1 MNCYPQSL
9 ARLMEVLAKL
19 PGVGPKTA
27 QRLAFFIL
35 EQGKTG
41 AAELSDALLDVA
53 AKITTCS
60 VCFNI
65 AEEGHCALC
74 EDLSRDNT
82 MICVVESARDIIPM
96 EKSGSFKGR
105 YHVLGGLI
113 SPMEGIGPRELHVK
127 ELLKRLEDGVVQEVI
142 MATGANV
149 EGEATA
155 VYLADLLKPLVPKIT
170 RIAQGMPVGG
180 DLEYIDEITLAKAL
194 TGRREF

>member
-1 MNCYPQSL
+1 MNCYPQSME
-9 ARLMEVLAKL
+9 RLMDVLAKL

-35 EQGKTG
+35 DQGKTG
-41 AAELSDALLDVA
+41 ATELSDALLDVA
-53 AKITTCS
+53 QKITRCP

-65 AEEGHCALC
+65 AEEGHCAIC
-74 EDLSRDNT
+74 EDLSRDDT
-82 MICVVESARDIIPM
+82 VLCVVESARDIIPI

-113 SPMEGIGPRELHVK
+113 SPMEGIGPKELHVK
-127 ELLKRLEDGVVQEVI
+127 ELLHRLEDGVVQEVI

-194 TGRREF
+194 TGRREL

>member
-9 ARLMEVLAKL
+9 ERLMEVLAKL

-27 QRLAFFIL
+27 QRLGFFIL

-41 AAELSDALLDVA
+41 ATELSDALLDVA
-53 AKITTCS
+53 AKITTCPI
-60 VCFNI
+60 CFNI
-65 AEEGHCALC
+65 AEEGSCAIC
-74 EDLSRDNT
+74 EDTSRDDT
-82 MICVVESARDIIPM
+82 LLCVVESARDIIPI

-113 SPMEGIGPRELHVK
+113 SPMEGIGPRELHVR

-155 VYLADLLKPLVPKIT
+155 SYLADLLKPLVPKIT

>member
-41 AAELSDALLDVA
+41 AAEFSDALLDVA
-53 AKITTCS
+53 AKITTCP

-65 AEEGHCALC
+65 AEEGRCALC

>member
-41 AAELSDALLDVA
+41 AAEFSDALLDVA
-53 AKITTCS
+53 AKITTCP

-65 AEEGHCALC
+65 AEEGRCALC

-127 ELLKRLEDGVVQEVI
+127 ELLERLEDGAVQEVI

>member
-35 EQGKTG
+35 EQGKNG
-41 AAELSDALLDVA
+41 AAEFSDALLDVA
-53 AKITTCS
+53 AKITTCP

-74 EDLSRDNT
+74 EDLNRDNT

-113 SPMEGIGPRELHVK
+113 SPMEGIGPKELHVK

>member
-9 ARLMEVLAKL
+9 ERLMDVLAKL

-41 AAELSDALLDVA
+41 ATELSDALLDVA
-53 AKITTCS
+53 AKITACP

-65 AEEGHCALC
+65 AEEGHCAIC
-74 EDLSRDNT
+74 EDMSRDDT
-82 MICVVESARDIIPM
+82 ALCVVESARDIIPI
-96 EKSGSFKGR
+96 ERSGSFKGR

-113 SPMEGIGPRELHVK
+113 SPMEGIGPQELHVR

-155 VYLADLLKPLVPKIT
+155 VYLADLLKPLVSKIT

-194 TGRREF
+194 NGRREF

>member
-35 EQGKTG
+35 EQGKNG
-41 AAELSDALLDVA
+41 ATEFSDALLDVA
-53 AKITTCS
+53 AKITTCP

-74 EDLSRDNT
+74 EDLSRDDT

-113 SPMEGIGPRELHVK
+113 SPMEGIGPRELHMK

-155 VYLADLLKPLVPKIT
+155 LYLADLLKPLVPKIT

>member
-1 MNCYPQSL
+1 MNCYPKSL
-9 ARLMEVLAKL
+9 EHLMEVLAKL

-35 EQGKTG
+35 EQGKAG
-41 AAELSDALLDVA
+41 AAELSDALLTVA
-53 AKITTCS
+53 AKITSCP

-74 EDLSRDNT
+74 EDMSRDDSL
-82 MICVVESARDIIPM
+82 ICVVESARDILPI
-96 EKSGSFKGR
+96 ERSGSFKGR

-113 SPMEGIGPRELHVK
+113 SPMEGIGPRELHLR
-127 ELLKRLEDGVVQEVI
+127 ELLQRLEDGSVEEVI
-142 MATGANV
+142 LATGANV

-155 VYLADLLKPLVPKIT
+155 VYMADLLKPLVPKIT

-180 DLEYIDEITLAKAL
+180 DLEYIDEVTLAKAL

>member
-53 AKITTCS
+53 AKISACP

-65 AEEGHCALC
+65 TEEGRCALC
-74 EDLSRDNT
+74 EDLSRDDT

-96 EKSGSFKGR
+96 EKSGSFHGR

>member
-41 AAELSDALLDVA
+41 AAEFSDALLDVA
-53 AKITTCS
+53 AKITTCP

-65 AEEGHCALC
+65 AEEGRCALC

-127 ELLKRLEDGVVQEVI
+127 ELLERLEDGVVQEVI